1 MQPINWSGLV
11 EAVIALLGAI
21 TLAITVYN
29 NRQLSQVKQQQSIVS
44 ENLSQ
49 IAASHSELS
58 VLLRKTGKEAPEPI
72 SRASNMP

>member
-1 MQPINWSGLV
+1 MQQINWSGLV

-49 IAASHSELS
+49 IAASHSELGAFLQKN
-58 VLLRKTGKEAPEPI
+58 VKDAPETV
-72 SRASNMP
+72 SRSSNMP